1 MAIQSWQNIIDA
13 IKNGEAVT
21 AEVTNRAIYQLAQRT
36 EHLKTRQDAQDYA
49 QALFISDAPLRED
62 VMTGNAVYFD
72 TVSLKF
78 APAYAELVYK
88 DGSLTMS
95 ESGTVVGLVVYKD
108 TTNSGVIVVEG
119 LIDPTNYTGNDCYGE
134 DMTVNML
141 VDQDARGLLYLNA
154 GSTTAGKMVSTPGL
168 LNIPICNLL
177 DSNHL
182 LVRPPISSTLDTQ
195 ALRFPLVARPASAE
209 LVLRRCSAG
218 AYENFSGTLIPV
230 GSEVSLVSLAV
241 PAGEGDSAVNTYLKA
256 KVHKMDA
263 SSNYIQLKQ
272 VELTNY
278 CILQLSET
286 DPTADPSQIFKAL
299 SGQELVL
306 RITGS
311 VTNYR
316 VSYNTPT
323 LTSYVPIV
331 KTYSGND
338 PGYVIDT
345 DYIDLSLPGWLPA
358 TQQYFPNTVIPV
370 GAKYGYNFDAD
381 TNLNQLFPEG
391 VVSAYVIFKD
401 GLAVPYTTAATTNNG
416 IWWFD
421 GINELPWHKVGT
433 GSTTRHVL
441 PDTNVKYSDWTL
453 STQNSF
459 IPPTDMT
466 LVYAKLVSGGI
477 KVVTSLET
485 TEGSPISIVDPSGN
499 PATTG
504 PLVIKAGFT
513 VTDASSTTAG
523 SLVVKDITGFAMK
536 RGRVVERLV
545 AGDNIALSST
555 FAPGQ
560 GEITVSVTGLD
571 GKLEGS
577 PDILAIDDVL
587 IEKDPTLNIFYSVM
601 PAGKTSSIIG
611 KVDVPQYL
619 AGNYKLQLVI
629 TFLAL
634 QTTGNIIFSSL
645 PLTWVSTKAP
655 PTSTTGNTTGNL
667 FTGDYAA
674 TTGEYPGGVILFA
687 NVPVVPKSYRLETVD
702 LTSSVYAGGAIFFKL
717 IRSSNNGDTGKLG
730 IISIRHK
737 FVKI

>member
-88 DGSLTMS
+88 AGSLTMS

-119 LIDPTNYTGNDCYGE
+119 LIDPTNYTGIDCTGD
-134 DMTVNML
+134 DMTANML
-141 VDQDARGLLYLNA
+141 VDQNDRGLLYLNA
-154 GSTTAGKMVSTPGL
+154 GSTTAGKMVTTPGL
-168 LNIPICNLL
+168 LNIPICNLI

-218 AYENFSGTLIPV
+218 AYENFSTLIPV
-230 GSEVSLVSLAV
+230 GSEVSLVSIV
-241 PAGEGDSAVNTYLKA
+241 AGGADSATIINTYLKA

-263 SSNYIQLKQ
+263 SSSYIQLKQ
-272 VELTNY
+272 VELTQY
-278 CILQLSET
+278 CIAQLAET
-286 DPTADPSQIFKAL
+286 NPPADPPQVFKAL
-299 SGQELVL
+299 TSQELVL

-311 VTNYR
+311 GTNYR
-316 VSYNTPT
+316 VSYGTPT
-323 LTSYVPIV
+323 LTSYVPLV
-331 KTYSGND
+331 NTYSSGD
-338 PGYVIDT
+338 TGYGIATAYIDT
-345 DYIDLSLPGWLPA
+345 SLPGWLPA

-401 GLAVPYTTAATTNNG
+401 GVAVPYTTAATTNNG

-433 GSTTRHVL
+433 GNTTRHVL
-441 PDTNVKYSDWTL
+441 PDTNVKYTDWTL
-453 STQNSF
+453 STQDSF
-459 IPPTDMT
+459 LPPTDMT

-504 PLVIKAGFT
+504 PLVIKAGFS

-601 PAGKTSSIIG
+601 PISKTSSIIG

-634 QTTGNIIFSSL
+634 QTTGSTTFSNL

-655 PTSTTGNTTGNL
+655 TSATGNL
-667 FTGDYAA
+667 ATGDYVA
-674 TTGEYPGGVILFA
+674 TTGEYSGGA
-687 NVPVVPKSYRLETVD
+687 VVSSAPLNPRDYRVQTLD
-702 LTSSVYAGGAIFFKL
+702 LTTSVYAGGAVFFKL
-717 IRSSNNGDTGKLG
+717 IRSFAGDAGKLG

>member
-119 LIDPTNYTGNDCYGE
+119 LIDPTNYTGIDCTGD
-134 DMTVNML
+134 DMTANML
-141 VDQDARGLLYLNA
+141 VDQNDRGLLYLNA
-154 GSTTAGKMVSTPGL
+154 GSTTAGKMVTTPGL
-168 LNIPICNLL
+168 LNIPICNLI

-218 AYENFSGTLIPV
+218 GYENFPTLIPV

-311 VTNYR
+311 VANYR

-338 PGYVIDT
+338 TGYVIDT

-441 PDTNVKYSDWTL
+441 PDTNVKYTDWKL
-453 STQNSF
+453 STQDSF

-504 PLVIKAGFT
+504 PLVIKAGFS

-601 PAGKTSSIIG
+601 PISKTSSIIG

-634 QTTGNIIFSSL
+634 QTTGSTTFSNL

-655 PTSTTGNTTGNL
+655 TSTTGNL
-667 FTGDYAA
+667 ATGDYVA
-674 TTGEYPGGVILFA
+674 TTGEYSGGV
-687 NVPVVPKSYRLETVD
+687 VVSSAPLNPRDYRVQTLD
-702 LTSSVYAGGAIFFKL
+702 LTTSVYAGGAVFFKL
-717 IRSSNNGDTGKLG
+717 IRSFAGDAGKLG
-730 IISIRHK
+730 IIAIRHK

>member
-119 LIDPTNYTGNDCYGE
+119 LIDPTNYTGIDCTGD
-134 DMTVNML
+134 DMTANML
-141 VDQDARGLLYLNA
+141 VDQNARGLLYLNA
-154 GSTTAGKMVSTPGL
+154 GSTTAGKMVTTPGL
-168 LNIPICNLL
+168 LNIPICNLI

-209 LVLRRCSAG
+209 LVLRRRNAG
-218 AYENFSGTLIPV
+218 DYENFPTLIPV
-230 GSEVSLVSLAV
+230 GSEVSLVSIV
-241 PAGEGDSAVNTYLKA
+241 AGGADSVTIINTYLKA

-263 SSNYIQLKQ
+263 SSSYIQLKQ
-272 VELTNY
+272 VELTQY
-278 CILQLSET
+278 CIAQLAGT
-286 DPTADPSQIFKAL
+286 NPTADPSQVFKAL
-299 SGQELVL
+299 ASQELVL

-311 VTNYR
+311 GTNYR
-316 VSYNTPT
+316 VSYGTPT
-323 LTSYVPIV
+323 LTSYVPLV
-331 KTYSGND
+331 NTYNSGD
-338 PGYVIDT
+338 TGYGITTTYIDT
-345 DYIDLSLPGWLPA
+345 SLPGWLPA

-391 VVSAYVIFKD
+391 VVSAYVIFKN
-401 GLAVPYTTAATTNNG
+401 GVAVPYTTAATTNNG

-433 GSTTRHVL
+433 GNTTRHVL
-441 PDTNVKYSDWTL
+441 PDTNVKYTDWTL
-453 STQNSF
+453 NTQDSF
-459 IPPTDMT
+459 LPPTDMT

-601 PAGKTSSIIG
+601 PVGKTSSIIG

-634 QTTGNIIFSSL
+634 QTTGTTLFSSL

-655 PTSTTGNTTGNL
+655 TSTTGNL
-667 FTGDYAA
+667 STGDYAA
-674 TTGEYPGGVILFA
+674 TTGEYSGGV
-687 NVPVVPKSYRLETVD
+687 VVSSAPISPRDYFVRTVD
-702 LTSSVYAGGAIFFKL
+702 LTPAIYAGGAVFFKL
-717 IRSSNNGDTGKLG
+717 IRSLNSDVGKLG

>member
-78 APAYAELVYK
+78 APAYADLVYK

-95 ESGTVVGLVVYKD
+95 ESGTVVGLVVYKN

-119 LIDPTNYTGNDCYGE
+119 LIDPTCYTAIDCTGE
-134 DMTVNML
+134 DMTANML
-141 VDQDARGLLYLNA
+141 VDQNARGLLYLNA
-154 GSTTAGKMVSTPGL
+154 GFATAGQMVNTPGL
-168 LNIPICNLL
+168 LNIPVCNLI
-177 DSNHL
+177 DSTHL
-182 LVRPPISSTLDTQ
+182 LIRPPISSTLDTQ

-209 LVLRRCSAG
+209 LVLRRRNAG
-218 AYENFSGTLIPV
+218 AYENFSTVLAV
-230 GSEVSLVSLAV
+230 GSEVSLVSIT
-241 PAGEGDSAVNTYLKA
+241 AGGADSATIINTYLKA
-256 KVHKMDA
+256 KVHKMEA

-272 VELTNY
+272 VELTQY
-278 CILQLSET
+278 CIAQLAGT
-286 DPTADPSQIFKAL
+286 NPTADPSQVFKAL
-299 SGQELVL
+299 VSEELVL
-306 RITGS
+306 RVTGS
-311 VTNYR
+311 GTNYR
-316 VSYNTPT
+316 VSHSVPT
-323 LTSYVPIV
+323 LTSYVPLVNAYAGGDAGYGITT
-331 KTYSGND
+331 TY
-338 PGYVIDT
+338 IDT
-345 DYIDLSLPGWLPA
+345 SLPGWLPA

-401 GLAVPYTTAATTNNG
+401 GVAVPYTTAATTNNG

-433 GSTTRHVL
+433 GANTRHVL

-453 STQNSF
+453 NTQDSF
-459 IPPTDMT
+459 LPPTDMT

-504 PLVIKAGFT
+504 PLVIKAGFS
-513 VTDASSTTAG
+513 VTDASSTTTG

-601 PAGKTSSIIG
+601 PTGKTSSIIG
-611 KVDVPQYL
+611 KIDVPNYL
-619 AGNYKLQLVI
+619 AGNYNLQLMI

-634 QTTGNIIFSSL
+634 HTTGSTLFSSL

-655 PTSTTGNTTGNL
+655 TSATGNL
-667 FTGDYAA
+667 STGAYAA
-674 TTGEYPGGVILFA
+674 TTGEYAGGVVVSG
-687 NVPVVPKSYRLETVD
+687 VPINPRDYRIQTVD
-702 LTSSVYAGGAIFFKL
+702 LAPYTNVYAGGSVFFKL
-717 IRSSNNGDTGKLG
+717 IRSLNGDSGKLG
-730 IISIRHK
+730 IISIKHK

>member
-119 LIDPTNYTGNDCYGE
+119 LIDPTNYTGDDCNKE
-134 DMTVNML
+134 DMTANML
-141 VDQDARGLLYLNA
+141 VDQDDRGLLYLNA
-154 GSTTAGKMVSTPGL
+154 GSTTAGKMVTTPGL
-168 LNIPICNLL
+168 LNIPICNLI
-177 DSNHL
+177 DNNHL

-209 LVLRRCSAG
+209 LVLRRRNAG
-218 AYENFSGTLIPV
+218 LYENFPTLIPV

-241 PAGEGDSAVNTYLKA
+241 PAGDGDPVINTYLKA
-256 KVHKMDA
+256 KVHKMVS

-272 VELTNY
+272 VELTQY
-278 CILQLSET
+278 CISQLAGTS
-286 DPTADPSQIFKAL
+286 PNIADPSKVFQAL
-299 SGQELVL
+299 TSQELVL
-306 RITGS
+306 RITGDILG
-311 VTNYR
+311 TNYR
-316 VSYNTPT
+316 VSYDTPT
-323 LTSYVPIV
+323 GTSYVPLV
-331 KTYSGND
+331 NDYSAND
-338 PGYVIDT
+338 PGYSIDI

-401 GLAVPYTTAATTNNG
+401 GVAVPYTTAATTNNG

-433 GSTTRHVL
+433 GANTRHVL
-441 PDTNVKYSDWTL
+441 PDTNVKYTDWTL
-453 STQNSF
+453 NTQDSF
-459 IPPTDMT
+459 LPPTDMT

-504 PLVIKAGFT
+504 PLVIKAGFS

-601 PAGKTSSIIG
+601 PTSKTSSSIG

-655 PTSTTGNTTGNL
+655 TGPSGNL
-667 FTGDYAA
+667 STGDYAA
-674 TTGEYPGGVILFA
+674 TTGEYSGGVILFGA
-687 NVPVVPKSYRLETVD
+687 VPVVPKSYRVETVD

-717 IRSSNNGDTGKLG
+717 IRSSNTGDSGKLG

>member
-141 VDQDARGLLYLNA
+141 VDQDARGLLYLNS
-154 GSTTAGKMVSTPGL
+154 GSTTAGQMVSTPGL
-168 LNIPICNLL
+168 LNIPVCNLI
-177 DSNHL
+177 DGNHL

-209 LVLRRCSAG
+209 LVLRRRNLG
-218 AYENFSGTLIPV
+218 TYENFPTLIPV
-230 GSEVSLVSLAV
+230 GSEVSLVSIV
-241 PAGEGDSAVNTYLKA
+241 AGGGAEATVINTYLKA

-263 SSNYIQLKQ
+263 SSSYIQLKQ
-272 VELTNY
+272 VELTQY
-278 CILQLSET
+278 CIAQLAET
-286 DPTADPSQIFKAL
+286 NPTADPSQVFK
-299 SGQELVL
+299 GTTTEDLVL

-311 VTNYR
+311 TTPYR
-316 VSYNTPT
+316 VSHTGPT
-323 LTSYVPIV
+323 DTSYVPIV
-331 KTYSGND
+331 KTYSAND
-338 PGYVIDT
+338 TGYVIDT
-345 DYIDLSLPGWLPA
+345 DYIDTSLPGWLPA

-433 GSTTRHVL
+433 GTNTRHVL
-441 PDTNVKYSDWTL
+441 PDTNVKYTDWTL
-453 STQNSF
+453 GTQDSF
-459 IPPTDMT
+459 LPPTNMT

-504 PLVIKAGFT
+504 PLVIKAGFS

-601 PAGKTSSIIG
+601 PTGKTSSIIG

-619 AGNYKLQLVI
+619 AGNYRLQLAI

-634 QTTGNIIFSSL
+634 QTTGSTLFSNL

-655 PTSTTGNTTGNL
+655 TGSTGNL
-667 FTGDYAA
+667 STGDYVA
-674 TTGEYPGGVILFA
+674 TTGEYTGGV
-687 NVPVVPKSYRLETVD
+687 VVSSIPIIPRDYVIRTVD
-702 LTSSVYAGGAIFFKL
+702 LTTSVYAGGAVFFKL
-717 IRSSNNGDTGKLG
+717 IRSLTSDSGKLG